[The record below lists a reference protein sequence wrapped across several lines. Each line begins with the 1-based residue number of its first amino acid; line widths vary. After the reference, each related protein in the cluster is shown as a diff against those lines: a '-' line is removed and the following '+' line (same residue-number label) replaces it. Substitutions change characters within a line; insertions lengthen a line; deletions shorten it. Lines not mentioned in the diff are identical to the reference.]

1 MKTTTRL
8 IRTFV
13 WRLRKYLARAAISGA
28 TMLVCFTLLPITQ
41 AVSPAPYGG
50 YGPPAYGA
58 GNTAEGQNAL
68 LSLTSGTY
76 NTAVGF
82 SGLQTNHT
90 GSFNTALGAGALL
103 ADTADQNTATGAAA
117 LFTNTSGAFN
127 TADGAFALFKNNTG
141 FSNTANGDSALFN
154 NTSGDSNTATGFFAL
169 VSNTTGVANT
179 AIGRDALSTNITG
192 NNNTAV
198 GRNALLHNSGDLNVA
213 MGVDALNNNNSGA
226 GNTAIGTNTLFD
238 NTSGSANIAIGDT
251 GRGLISGSFNVYIGA
266 VGAVAGVADEVGHTY
281 IANINSTV
289 VDETLVQVDLSTGL
303 LGHSTSSRRYKEDI
317 QPMNNSSEALY
328 QLKPV
333 TFRYKKNIDPKQ
345 NLDYGLVAE
354 DVQEVDPRLS
364 VRDGKGR
371 IESVRY
377 NAITAMLLNEFL
389 KEHRKVQ
396 ELEKRKMAL
405 TAQLKEQ
412 AAQIQ
417 KVSAQVDISKPAQQ
431 VVANRP

>member
-1 MKTTTRL
+1 MKNRNTTFTTTIL
-8 IRTFV
+8 
-13 WRLRKYLARAAISGA
+13 LAVGFLALSAIA
-28 TMLVCFTLLPITQ
+28 Q
-41 AVSPAPYGG
+41 AVAPAPDGG
-50 YGPPAYGA
+50 YAG
-58 GNTAEGQNAL
+58 GNTAEGTNAL
-68 LSLTSGTY
+68 LNLNTATGLY
-76 NTAVGF
+76 NTAAGF
-82 SGLQTNHT
+82 RSLESNVNGR
-90 GSFNTALGAGALL
+90 FNTGVGAAALVVN
-103 ADTADQNTATGAAA
+103 TADQNTATGAAA

-141 FSNTANGDSALFN
+141 FSNTPNGDSALFN
-154 NTSGDSNTATGFFAL
+154 NTSGDSNTATSFIAL

-179 AIGRDALSTNITG
+179 AIGRDALSSNITG

-213 MGVDALNNNNSGA
+213 MGVGALNNNNSGA

-238 NTSGSANIAIGDT
+238 NTTGSANIAIGNSA
-251 GRGLISGSFNVYIGA
+251 GAGLTSGSFNVYIGT
-266 VGAVAGVADEVGHTY
+266 VAGAPDEVGHTY
-281 IANINSTV
+281 IANITSTALNGLDV
-289 VDETLVQVDLSTGL
+289 SVDLSTGL

-333 TFRYKKNIDPKQ
+333 IFRYKKNIDPKQ

-354 DVQEVDPRLS
+354 DVEEVDPRLS

-412 AAQIQ
+412 AAQIR